1 MERVLEIFP
10 DGSLYEMEG
19 EVAVKEIATQR
30 QVKLLAKA
38 LRFTLAKTFIIAP
51 PDKVPPEVMEIGTR
65 GGMTINQDGL
75 NLIKSFEGLYLDAY
89 IDPVGIPTIGYGHI
103 KDVEVGMTIT
113 EAQAEEFLRQDLA
126 DAEVA
131 VSSDIV
137 QVSLN
142 ENQFS
147 ALVSFTFNVGSQAFA
162 DSTLLRHLNQGEF
175 QGAADQF
182 TVWNKGDGGQ
192 ELPGLTRRRNAER
205 ALFLGEDW
213 KVFAGFQE
221 VTIRLLQLKQPPM
234 QGDDVRAVQKA
245 LAALGFSIGA
255 DGVFGAD
262 TDKAVKEFQQKE
274 GLAVDGIVGAGT
286 RQKLGLL

>member
-19 EVAVKEIATQR
+19 EVAVKAIATQG
-30 QVKLLAKA
+30 QVKLLSKA
-38 LRFTLAKTFIIAP
+38 LRSTLAKTFINAP
-51 PDKVPPEVMEIGTR
+51 PDKLPPQVMEIGVR

-89 IDPVGIPTIGYGHI
+89 LDPIGIPTIGYGHTQG
-103 KDVEVGMTIT
+103 VEEGMTIT
-113 EAQAEEFLRQDLA
+113 EAQAEEFLRKDLA
-126 DAEVA
+126 DAEAA
-131 VSSDIV
+131 VSSDLV

-147 ALVSFTFNVGSQAFA
+147 ALVSFTFNVGSVNFS
-162 DSTLLRHLNQGEF
+162 DSTLLQLLNAGDF

-182 TVWNKGDGGQ
+182 PVWNKGDGGQ
-192 ELPGLTRRRNAER
+192 ELAGLTRRRKAER

-213 KVFAGFQE
+213 KVFTNFEE
-221 VTIRLLQLKQPPM
+221 VTIKLLRLTEPPM

-245 LAALGFSIGA
+245 LAKLGFRISA
-255 DGVFGAD
+255 DGVFGSV
-262 TDKAVKEFQQKE
+262 TEKAVKDFQQKE
-274 GLAVDGIVGAGT
+274 GLTVDGIVGAGT